1 MENNKKCSSKKHKD
15 INAISY
21 CQECNIFMC
30 NKCINHHEEIFDFH
44 HKYNLNEQDINDF
57 FSGLC
62 KETNHNI
69 KLNYYCKNHNQL
81 CCAACLSKI
90 KDKEY
95 GKHSD
100 CNVCLIK
107 EIENEKKNKLKK
119 NIKNLEK
126 YSINFEKAINELK
139 KLFEKINKTKEE
151 LKMKISKIFTQI
163 RNEINDREDKLL
175 LEVDNKFD
183 DLYFKEEIIHKNE
196 NLPNKIKKNLEKG
209 KLLEKE
215 WNNNK
220 LNVLINECISIENNI
235 QNIKEINN
243 TIEKCLSNKTKVI
256 FLPENNINDFLEKI
270 RLFGQI
276 NIKNNNNKLDFQF
289 KPGENYTLSN
299 NGLIATK
306 TKGGDNWNCTII
318 GNKEIPKNEISKWKI
333 KINNF
338 EIKENSWNILIGL
351 GPENLINEEIAP
363 IKCWSFICGE
373 NQLCIQS
380 ENETRYNDK
389 EPKTLN
395 KGDIIEV
402 IVDRKLGNLSFSVNG
417 ENYGIACSE
426 IPKEETLYPVVM
438 INDQDQIVEIV
449 DS

>member
-57 FSGLC
+57 FFFFC

-107 EIENEKKNKLKK
+107 EIENEKKNKLKE

-183 DLYFKEEIIHKNE
+183 DLYFKEETIHKNE

-256 FLPENNINDFLEKI
+256 FLPGNNINEFLEKI

-276 NIKNNNNKLDFQF
+276 NINSNGKQYDEALKVKVVIKEKEKNKN
-289 KPGENYTLSN
+289 ENE
-299 NGLIATK
+299 
-306 TKGGDNWNCTII
+306 
-318 GNKEIPKNEISKWKI
+318 NKEMEKVKEFRDNFGLSEDDHDDDKLLEILRE
-333 KINNF
+333 NNF
-338 EIKENSWNILIGL
+338 D
-351 GPENLINEEIAP
+351 
-363 IKCWSFICGE
+363 
-373 NQLCIQS
+373 Q
-380 ENETRYNDK
+380 
-389 EPKTLN
+389 TLAFEALFN
-395 KGDIIEV
+395 
-402 IVDRKLGNLSFSVNG
+402 
-417 ENYGIACSE
+417 
-426 IPKEETLYPVVM
+426 
-438 INDQDQIVEIV
+438 
-449 DS
+449 